1 MTPTGN
7 RQAAGSIASR
17 SAASCLAVT
26 VAVVSLAALSA
37 AAQSVP
43 TFTKEVAPII
53 FGHCTSCHRPGEVG
67 PFSLLTY
74 RDVKPRAEVINRMVQ
89 RSVMPPWKPEP
100 GYGDAFIGARRLSD
114 EQITTIQQWVEQ
126 GAIEGDPADLPP
138 LPPFREGWRLG
149 QPDLIV
155 RMPEPYTVPA
165 DGPDVLRNFV
175 IPIPTQET
183 RYVAGLEFRPG
194 NSRVVH
200 HANFRIDRTRSSHL
214 LDEADSE
221 PGYSG
226 PFSPDRPVSRGPLS
240 RLDARP
246 VAATAP

>member
-1 MTPTGN
+1 MRRDRP
-7 RQAAGSIASR
+7 
-17 SAASCLAVT
+17 ASCLAVT

-155 RMPEPYTVPA
+155 RMPEPLHGA
-165 DGPDVLRNFV
+165 R
-175 IPIPTQET
+175 
-183 RYVAGLEFRPG
+183 RRPG
-194 NSRVVH
+194 R
-200 HANFRIDRTRSSHL
+200 AAQLRDP
-214 LDEADSE
+214 DSDAGDTVCGR
-221 PGYSG
+221 PGV
-226 PFSPDRPVSRGPLS
+226 SPGE
-240 RLDARP
+240 
-246 VAATAP
+246 